1 MPDQPMLH
9 DEQGIRAVI
18 ADWLEAT
25 RRGEVERVLAL
36 MTDDVLL
43 LLPGQ
48 APMDKDAYARQA
60 RAQAR
65 DGMPRPELRSR
76 IQEVRVL
83 GDHAYV
89 RGHLTVIAHPP
100 GGGPPVARAGAVLS
114 IFRREDGRWR
124 LARDASLLAP
134 IDEP

>member
-1 MPDQPMLH
+1 MPDHPMPH
-9 DEQGIRAVI
+9 DEQCIRELI

-25 RRGEVERVLAL
+25 RRGDVERVLAL
-36 MTDDVLL
+36 MTDDALF

-48 APMDKDAYARQA
+48 APMDKDAFARQA
-60 RAQAR
+60 RAQAQA
-65 DGMPRPELRSR
+65 DAPRIEARSR

-100 GGGPPVARAGAVLS
+100 GGGPSSARAGAVLS
-114 IFRREDGRWR
+114 IFRKDDGRWR
-124 LARDASLLAP
+124 LARDANLLAP

>member
-1 MPDQPMLH
+1 MPGHPMLQ
-9 DEQGIRAVI
+9 DEQCIREVI

-36 MTDDVLL
+36 MTDDVLF

-48 APMDKDAYARQA
+48 APMDKDAFARQA
-60 RAQAR
+60 RAQAQA
-65 DGMPRPELRSR
+65 GAPRLEARSR

-89 RGHLTVIAHPP
+89 RSHLTVIAHPP
-100 GGGPPVARAGAVLS
+100 GDGPSTARAGAVLS
-114 IFRREDGRWR
+114 IFRKDDGRWR
-124 LARDASLLAP
+124 LARDANLLAP
-134 IDEP
+134 IDPP